1 MLGPSGGV
9 TDMSDKRIVEQPQAP
24 QPLWKRLG
32 WLVVIYAGSVL
43 ALGAFAMLIRLFM
56 TAAGMKSH

>member
-1 MLGPSGGV
+1 MVSKEIAENRAAGA
-9 TDMSDKRIVEQPQAP
+9 QAKS
-24 QPLWKRLG
+24 PLWKRVG
-32 WLVVIYAGSVL
+32 WLVVIYVGSIV